1 LPVLNIVTETV
12 ANSTHLRQV
21 MGVTNAR
28 YYNAQYEAV
37 SDEELMVN
45 YSLGDTE
52 AFDELYHRNK
62 GTLYRYFLRQTRQT
76 ALAEEFT
83 HEVWLRVIN
92 ARNQYLPKA
101 RFTTYLY
108 QIAHNCLIDH
118 YRKLST
124 KQEVDCDEQVIDSM
138 PANNGDPE
146 TVAGHDQVQ
155 RALLQLIQELP
166 AEQREV
172 FILKEEA
179 NLSIE
184 EIANIVTENPE
195 TVKSRMRYAMQK
207 LKAGMQEY
215 LNR

>member
-1 LPVLNIVTETV
+1 
-12 ANSTHLRQV
+12 

-215 LNR
+215 LNRRT

>member
-1 LPVLNIVTETV
+1 MPVLNIVTETV

-62 GTLYRYFLRQTRQT
+62 GALYRYFLRQTRQT

>member
-1 LPVLNIVTETV
+1 MIETV
-12 ANSTHLRQV
+12 ANPVKLRQV
-21 MGVTNAR
+21 MGVTQSRFHNS
-28 YYNAQYEAV
+28 QYEDV

-45 YSLGDTE
+45 YSLGDID

-62 GTLYRYFLRQTRQT
+62 GGLYRYFLRQTRQV
-76 ALAEEFT
+76 ALAEEFA

-92 ARNQYLPKA
+92 ARNSYLPKA
-101 RFTTYLY
+101 KFTTYLF
-108 QIAHNCLIDH
+108 QIAHNCLVDH
-118 YRKLST
+118 FRKQSSS
-124 KQEVDCDEQVIDSM
+124 QEVDCDEQVINSI
-138 PANNGDPE
+138 PANDDFDPAA
-146 TVAGHDQVQ
+146 VADNSQVQ
-155 RALLQLIQELP
+155 QTFMKLIQALP

-184 EIANIVTENPE
+184 DIANVITENPE

-207 LKAGMQEY
+207 LKAGMQDF

>member
-1 LPVLNIVTETV
+1 
-12 ANSTHLRQV
+12 
-21 MGVTNAR
+21 MGVTNAH

-62 GTLYRYFLRQTRQT
+62 GALYRYFLRQTRQA
-76 ALAEEFT
+76 ALAEEFA

-101 RFTTYLY
+101 KFTTYIY

-124 KQEVDCDEQVIDSM
+124 KQEVDCDEQVIDAM
-138 PANNGDPE
+138 PTSDGDPE
-146 TVAGHDQVQ
+146 AVADHNQVQ

>member
-1 LPVLNIVTETV
+1 MPVLNIVTETV

-155 RALLQLIQELP
+155 RALIQLIQELP